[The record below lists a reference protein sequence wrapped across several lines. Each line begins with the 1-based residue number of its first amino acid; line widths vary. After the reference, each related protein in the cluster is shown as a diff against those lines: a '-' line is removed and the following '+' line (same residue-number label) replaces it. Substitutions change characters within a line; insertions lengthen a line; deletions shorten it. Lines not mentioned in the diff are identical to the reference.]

1 MPARLLLA
9 EMTREQIREVAPRAI
24 AILPTAST
32 EQHGP
37 HLPVCTD
44 ATICEAV
51 CRLAAERASAE
62 VSAVVAP
69 TVVFGI
75 SDHHRPYPGV
85 LSLPSVTF
93 IQVVSDVAIGLI
105 ASGFRKIAIVNGHGG
120 NDEAVRIVA
129 RDLANA
135 YPVAAAAT
143 SYWLL
148 AQSVGVVAEA
158 RGAGPVPGHAGHFE
172 TSLMLALR
180 PDLVDGRPEAGAGR
194 SDPQLRPGATI
205 ARAGARIGDGP
216 GHTDDASGA
225 SADLGRRLLDAIVG
239 EVAAF
244 LRDFAGA

>member
-9 EMTREQIREVAPRAI
+9 EMTREQIREVAPGSI
-24 AILPTAST
+24 AVLPTAST

-44 ATICEAV
+44 TTICEAV
-51 CRLAAERASAE
+51 CRSAAEAASE
-62 VSAVVAP
+62 ISVVVAP
-69 TVVFGI
+69 AVVFGI

-85 LSLPSVTF
+85 LSLPSATF
-93 IQVVSDVAIGLI
+93 IQVVSDVAAGLI

-135 YPVAAAAT
+135 HPVAVAAT
-143 SYWLL
+143 PYWQL
-148 AQSVGVVAEA
+148 AQSADAFAEA
-158 RGAGPVPGHAGHFE
+158 RGGGPLPGHAGHFE

-180 PDLVDGRPEAGAGR
+180 PDLVVGRPRAGTGTPAL
-194 SDPQLRPGATI
+194 SLRPGVTI

-225 SADLGRRLLDAIVG
+225 SADLGRRLLDAMVA
-239 EVAAF
+239 ELAAF
-244 LRDFAGA
+244 LRDFASS

>member
-9 EMTREQIREVAPRAI
+9 EMTREQIREVAPASI

-37 HLPVCTD
+37 HLPICTD

-51 CRLAAERASAE
+51 CRLAAEAAPE
-62 VSAVVAP
+62 ASAVVAP

-85 LSLPSVTF
+85 LSLPSATF
-93 IQVVSDVAIGLI
+93 VQVVSDVCGGLI
-105 ASGFRKIAIVNGHGG
+105 ASGFRKVAIVNGHGG
-120 NDEAVRIVA
+120 NDEAVRVVA

-135 YPVAAAAT
+135 HSVAVAAT

-148 AQSVGVVAEA
+148 AQGSDAFAEA
-158 RGAGPVPGHAGHFE
+158 RGAGSVPGHAGHFE

-180 PDLVDGRPEAGAGR
+180 PDLVAGRPAAGAGR
-194 SDPQLRPGATI
+194 SDVPIRPGVTL

-216 GHTDDASGA
+216 GHTDDAAGA
-225 SADLGRRLLDAIVG
+225 SVDLGRCLLDAIVA
-239 EVAAF
+239 ELAAF
-244 LRDFAGA
+244 LRDFARA